1 MKKFLF
7 LLVAFNLAWILS
19 SNAQS
24 NVRGRVVDAAG
35 NGIEYVT
42 VCVDSVFC
50 ISDIDGNFD
59 IKLPDNATGDM
70 KVSHISFKTKVVP
83 RSLYQQGDVR
93 IEMEDLAYSLGGVAV
108 VAKKLTLEPILGK
121 GMKLP
126 GDATFGKEQLGDLEV
141 GPAFTSKKDYA
152 VANFQ
157 FKVGKCTYTRCVVR
171 VIVYELVGSAFVP
184 VQAKPI
190 YFTLTPANQNTDVKV
205 KATEKIYL
213 KKGLTYYVGL
223 SLVSGGN
230 GSLHFPAHMRFS
242 YVRNLIKNSWK
253 KMPATLGVAIEG
265 YRLEKK

>member
-1 MKKFLF
+1 M
-7 LLVAFNLAWILS
+7 
-19 SNAQS
+19 
-24 NVRGRVVDAAG
+24 
-35 NGIEYVT
+35 
-42 VCVDSVFC
+42 
-50 ISDIDGNFD
+50 
-59 IKLPDNATGDM
+59 
-70 KVSHISFKTKVVP
+70 
-83 RSLYQQGDVR
+83 
-93 IEMEDLAYSLGGVAV
+93 
-108 VAKKLTLEPILGK
+108 
-121 GMKLP
+121 
-126 GDATFGKEQLGDLEV
+126 
-141 GPAFTSKKDYA
+141 
-152 VANFQ
+152 ANFQ

-230 GSLHFPAHMRFS
+230 GILHFPAHMRFS